1 MSSSSFTPSRR
12 SDSTWTYEQNK
23 QFETALAVY
32 DKDTPDRWVNVARA
46 VSGKSP
52 EEVKRRYDRLVQDV
66 NFIDSDQYPLPNYK
80 PTTGTGITDGRR
92 YYIATIAFYTFACMD
107 YMFSYDF
114 ILMHKQ
120 HTDRHILLFRVSNDH
135 LHVNPLSTNTFRTGN
150 LSKFPLECHPLLRY
164 FFITLL
170 LPIIVQL
177 NFLRQKKPHMKSN
190 PRSHAH
196 GLFGVSPQ

>member
-1 MSSSSFTPSRR
+1 MSSSSFTPSSR

-92 YYIATIAFYTFACMD
+92 
-107 YMFSYDF
+107 
-114 ILMHKQ
+114 
-120 HTDRHILLFRVSNDH
+120 
-135 LHVNPLSTNTFRTGN
+135 
-150 LSKFPLECHPLLRY
+150 
-164 FFITLL
+164 
-170 LPIIVQL
+170 
-177 NFLRQKKPHMKSN
+177 
-190 PRSHAH
+190 
-196 GLFGVSPQ
+196 